1 MSELFIHHDA
11 EQDLLRLLRSPSTKE
26 VAAKIAVLLEQLA
39 SDDDLLDRLTQHGF
53 GRQGIDPF
61 NITKWFE
68 QQRQG
73 NNLWRLKAWDLGKNG
88 LKYRIIYAFIPAKH
102 HYHILGIVPREF
114 NYEASHALTQ
124 RILRAYQEL

>member
-11 EQDLLRLLRSPSTKE
+11 KQDLLTLLRELSTKE
-26 VAAKIAVLLEQLA
+26 VAARIAVLLEQLA
-39 SDDDLLDRLTQHGF
+39 RDDDLLDRLTQHGF

-61 NITKWFE
+61 NISQWFE

-73 NNLWRLKAWDLGKNG
+73 NNLWRLKDWKFLQ
-88 LKYRIIYAFIPAKH
+88 YRIIYAFIPTKH

-124 RILRAYQEL
+124 RILRAYEEL